1 MRRFLF
7 TMINGI
13 ICLLTAVVLRILIA
27 IHHRWMLRLVSP
39 GRMPM
44 DNRRAL
50 YQWNAVIF
58 AAVPIHIP
66 ASDTGRCI

>member
-1 MRRFLF
+1 MRRGSG
-7 TMINGI
+7 TMINGFLCI
-13 ICLLTAVVLRILIA
+13 VAVIVLRILIA

-44 DNRRAL
+44 DNRRVL

>member
-27 IHHRWMLRLVSP
+27 IPHRWMLRLVSP

-58 AAVPIHIP
+58 VAVPIHIL

>member
-27 IHHRWMLRLVSP
+27 IPHRWMLRLVSP

-58 AAVPIHIP
+58 VAVPIHIP